1 MTSIVHIFRKDVRHL
16 TPFILIT
23 LALQAALAI
32 ATVRIVGVFDPT
44 QHLQAMLFLC
54 ETLIPFAWMF
64 LLALAVLQDPPVGDN
79 SFWLTR
85 PYSWP
90 HLLMAKLL
98 FAVAFLNLPLFL
110 SDCLILQSLGLPLDM
125 SHLLLRQLPLWALV
139 IVPAFAIAA
148 ISRNVSQ
155 FTLLLVALILV
166 LILSGFLQARLNLH
180 ISDVLVV
187 LSLPLAALPVVVIQF
202 AKRATFTR
210 FLLAAIVAVLLPA
223 AFFTAHLTQD
233 GAFFCKTARLSL
245 QPSLGAG
252 SFSNRTR

>member
-1 MTSIVHIFRKDVRHL
+1 
-16 TPFILIT
+16 
-23 LALQAALAI
+23 
-32 ATVRIVGVFDPT
+32 
-44 QHLQAMLFLC
+44 
-54 ETLIPFAWMF
+54 
-64 LLALAVLQDPPVGDN
+64 
-79 SFWLTR
+79 
-85 PYSWP
+85 
-90 HLLMAKLL
+90 MAKLL

-233 GAFFCKTARLSL
+233 GAFFLQNGQTFRSTQLGRGFIFKSNPVNHMLFKLAFPLKLHIPAWAQSARVLVNGTKVTA
-245 QPSLGAG
+245 PKPGT
-252 SFSNRTR
+252 F